1 MFRHPD
7 FVRPSGSLGPHSRG
21 CETGEQPSWV
31 IIVVAGTGPGVADD
45 EQGLISTELA
55 RPVGRGA
62 WRWGE

>member
-1 MFRHPD
+1 
-7 FVRPSGSLGPHSRG
+7 
-21 CETGEQPSWV
+21 V

-55 RPVGRGA
+55 RAVGRGA